1 MSYAN
6 LFRTL
11 AVTAGT
17 LSILSA
23 CGASAGGSAG
33 ASAGVSAGTTA
44 PSAQRAR
51 RDLIT
56 QEELQGVGTTNLY
69 DAVQRLRPQWISGA
83 NRTSAISGGGT
94 EVVVYQGATNLG
106 GLEALR
112 QMAPGYVASLRWLDA
127 SQASNTLP
135 GLGSRRVAG
144 AIVITLPGG
153 STP

>member
-1 MSYAN
+1 MPYAK
-6 LFRTL
+6 LFRSL

-23 CGASAGGSAG
+23 CAASAGAEAGAG
-33 ASAGVSAGTTA
+33 ASTA
-44 PSAQRAR
+44 PPAARTQRSS

-56 QEELQGVGTTNLY
+56 QEELQNVGTTNLY
-69 DAVQRLRPQWISGA
+69 DAVQRLRPHWISGA
-83 NRTSAISGGGT
+83 NRTDAISGGGT

-106 GLEALR
+106 GLDALR
-112 QMAPGYVASLRWLDA
+112 QIAPGYVASLRWLDA

-144 AIVITLPGG
+144 AIVITLPGN
-153 STP
+153 TND

>member
-1 MSYAN
+1 MSYAK

-23 CGASAGGSAG
+23 CAASGGAEAGAG
-33 ASAGVSAGTTA
+33 ASASAST
-44 PSAQRAR
+44 PRAQRGS

-56 QEELQGVGTTNLY
+56 QEELQNVGTTNLFE
-69 DAVQRLRPQWISGA
+69 AVQRLRPHWISGA
-83 NRTSAISGGGT
+83 NRTNAISGGGT

-106 GLEALR
+106 GLDALR
-112 QMAPGYVASLRWLDA
+112 QIAPGYVASLRWLDA

-153 STP
+153 SAP

>member
-1 MSYAN
+1 MSYAK

-17 LSILSA
+17 LTILSGCA
-23 CGASAGGSAG
+23 ASAEAGAGAG
-33 ASAGVSAGTTA
+33 ASTSGT
-44 PSAQRAR
+44 QRSR

-56 QEELQGVGTTNLY
+56 QEELQSSGTTNLY
-69 DAVQRLRPQWISGA
+69 DAVQRLRPQWISGG
-83 NRTSAISGGGT
+83 NRTEAMTGGGA

-106 GLEALR
+106 GVEALR
-112 QMAPGYVASLRWLDA
+112 QMAPGYVASLRWLDG

-144 AIVITLPGG
+144 AIVITLPGQT
-153 STP
+153 SP

>member
-1 MSYAN
+1 MPYAK

-23 CGASAGGSAG
+23 CAASAGTAAGGSAG
-33 ASAGVSAGTTA
+33 TAA
-44 PSAQRAR
+44 PSTQRAR

-56 QEELQGVGTTNLY
+56 QEELMGSGTTNLY
-69 DAVQRLRPQWISGA
+69 DAIQRLRPQWLNGG
-83 NRTSAISGGGT
+83 NRTEAMTGGGS

-106 GLEALR
+106 GVEALR
-112 QMAPGYVASLRWLDA
+112 QITPGYVASLRWLDG

-144 AIVITLPGG
+144 AIVITLPGA
-153 STP
+153 TAP

>member
-1 MSYAN
+1 MRYAK

-17 LSILSA
+17 LSVLSA
-23 CGASAGGSAG
+23 CAASAGAG
-33 ASAGVSAGTTA
+33 AGAGTTA
-44 PSAQRAR
+44 GAPASRTQRPS

-56 QEELQGVGTTNLY
+56 QEELQNVGTTNLY
-69 DAVQRLRPQWISGA
+69 EAVQRLRPQWISGA

-106 GLEALR
+106 GLDALR
-112 QMAPGYVASLRWLDA
+112 QIAPGYVASLRWLDG

-144 AIVITLPGG
+144 AIVITLPGAT
-153 STP
+153 SN

>member
-1 MSYAN
+1 MPYAK

-23 CGASAGGSAG
+23 CSASAG
-33 ASAGVSAGTTA
+33 ASAGASGSASA
-44 PSAQRAR
+44 PRAQRGG

-56 QEELQGVGTTNLY
+56 QEELQNVGTTNLY
-69 DAVQRLRPQWISGA
+69 EAVQRLRPHWISGA

-94 EVVVYQGATNLG
+94 EVVVYQGSSNLG
-106 GLEALR
+106 GLDALR
-112 QMAPGYVASLRWLDA
+112 QIAPGYVASLRWLDG

-144 AIVITLPGG
+144 AIVITLPGNT
-153 STP
+153 SNP

>member
-1 MSYAN
+1 MPYAK

-23 CGASAGGSAG
+23 CAASGGAEAGAG
-33 ASAGVSAGTTA
+33 ASASAST
-44 PSAQRAR
+44 PRAQRGS

-56 QEELQGVGTTNLY
+56 HEELQNVGTTNLF
-69 DAVQRLRPQWISGA
+69 DAVQRLRPHWISGA
-83 NRTSAISGGGT
+83 NRTNAISGGGT

-106 GLEALR
+106 GLDALR
-112 QMAPGYVASLRWLDA
+112 QIAPGYVVSLRWLDA